1 MRHARPITTAPT
13 GKRGSGPLDDLLDHA
28 RHLGVNVASRPLG
41 RRRGEYR
48 HAHRL
53 IVLNSRMSTVLQ
65 RSTLAH
71 ELGHAHYAD
80 VAVDDPRTHDMQE
93 RRANRYAARLLITPH
108 AYSAAEALVGPHP
121 GALAR
126 ELGVA
131 RYIID
136 AWTPPTTPSLLR
148 VIA

>member
-1 MRHARPITTAPT
+1 MTHRSPT
-13 GKRGSGPLDDLLDHA
+13 HERGAGPLEDLLAHA

-48 HAHRL
+48 HAHGL
-53 IVLNSRMSTVLQ
+53 IILNNRMSYLLQ

-80 VAVDDPRTHDMQE
+80 VATTDPRAHDAQE
-93 RRANRYAARLLITPH
+93 RRANRYAARLLITPE
-108 AYSAAEALVGPHP
+108 AYAAAEALVGPHP

-131 RYIID
+131 RYVVE
-136 AWTPPTTPSLLR
+136 AWTPPAPTALR